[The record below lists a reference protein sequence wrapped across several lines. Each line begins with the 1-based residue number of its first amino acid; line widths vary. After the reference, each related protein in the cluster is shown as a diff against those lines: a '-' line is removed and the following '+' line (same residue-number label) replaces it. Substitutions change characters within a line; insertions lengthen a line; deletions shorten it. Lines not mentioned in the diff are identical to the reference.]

1 MVKVVTEADS
11 TVANEA
17 EHAKVRSLLDAL
29 YERYGLDFR
38 NYADSSITRRIQ
50 KMMLSENLS
59 SIPQLERRLVV
70 DTECME
76 RFLVA
81 ATVNVTAM
89 FRDPGFYRALRADV
103 IPQISSLPFIKI
115 WHAGCA
121 TGEEVYSLA
130 ILLREEGL
138 GNRCRIYATDVNAAV
153 LEKAQRGVFPIGL
166 LQGYSRNYIASGGTQ
181 PFSSYYT
188 ARYDHVVF
196 DRRLRENMVFSK
208 HNLVSD
214 KSFNR
219 FDVVLCRNVMI
230 YFNRT
235 LANHVH
241 QLLYESLEPA
251 GFLCLGNSETIKF
264 STYEACYRQVQAEQ
278 RIYQKLK

>member
-1 MVKVVTEADS
+1 MTKSDS
-11 TVANEA
+11 ILVNQAQTA
-17 EHAKVRSLLDAL
+17 EVRSLLDAI

-50 KMMLSENLS
+50 KMMVSENLS

-81 ATVNVTAM
+81 ATVNVTSM
-89 FRDPGFYRALRADV
+89 FRDPGFYRALRTDV
-103 IPQISSLPFIKI
+103 IPRVCSLPFIRI

-121 TGEEVYSLA
+121 SGEEVYSLA

-138 GNRCRIYATDVNAAV
+138 GTRCRIYATDVNAAV

-166 LQGYSRNYIASGGTQ
+166 LQDYSRNYIAAGGSQ

-188 ARYDHVVF
+188 ARYEHVVF
-196 DRRLRENMVFSK
+196 DRTLRENIVFSK
-208 HNLVSD
+208 HNLGTD

-219 FDVVLCRNVMI
+219 FDIVLCRNVMI

-235 LANHVH
+235 LANQVH
-241 QLLYESLEPA
+241 HLLYDSLLPN

-264 STYEACYRQVQAEQ
+264 TPYEACYRQVQAEQ
-278 RIYQKLK
+278 RIYQRLK